1 MWPFSLCCGSQ
12 LCSDGVVGFRSP
24 LHKCDLDFHIPAKTF
39 FLRSYS
45 YCTEV
50 KTRSFLC
57 VCWGDSSA
65 YNTLGKISVTAETI
79 LCHLQSKQ
87 DEKDGSRKW
96 TAGTPDSLWKQVLII
111 KVLIT
116 FVSASNWHLPP
127 STTSQQTPTDC
138 IPVSEL
144 GGFKWRALSL
154 SSRRCFWGNI
164 SFAILNVCLR

>member
-24 LHKCDLDFHIPAKTF
+24 LHKCDLDFHTPAKTF

-127 STTSQQTPTDC
+127 STTSQQTPTDF
-138 IPVSEL
+138 ILSQNLKASNGAPYHSAADAASEVTSHL
-144 GGFKWRALSL
+144 PY
-154 SSRRCFWGNI
+154 
-164 SFAILNVCLR
+164 